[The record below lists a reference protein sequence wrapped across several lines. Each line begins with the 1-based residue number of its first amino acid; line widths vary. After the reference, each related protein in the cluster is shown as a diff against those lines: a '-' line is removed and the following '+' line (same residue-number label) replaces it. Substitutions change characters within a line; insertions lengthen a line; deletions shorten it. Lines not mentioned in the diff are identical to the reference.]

1 MGAQVSGGIRVH
13 LIRALAY
20 NYGIQCAVQYY
31 PLYRYPFY
39 QSVGLGDAF
48 CPNTDLFFDSMLSIP
63 FAHSLTDSQ
72 IEFVRAAIQEV
83 VDSV

>member
-1 MGAQVSGGIRVH
+1 M
-13 LIRALAY
+13 
-20 NYGIQCAVQYY
+20 
-31 PLYRYPFY
+31 
-39 QSVGLGDAF
+39 GLGDAF

-72 IEFVRAAIQEV
+72 IEFVMAGIQEV

>member
-1 MGAQVSGGIRVH
+1 M
-13 LIRALAY
+13 
-20 NYGIQCAVQYY
+20 
-31 PLYRYPFY
+31 
-39 QSVGLGDAF
+39 GLGDAF